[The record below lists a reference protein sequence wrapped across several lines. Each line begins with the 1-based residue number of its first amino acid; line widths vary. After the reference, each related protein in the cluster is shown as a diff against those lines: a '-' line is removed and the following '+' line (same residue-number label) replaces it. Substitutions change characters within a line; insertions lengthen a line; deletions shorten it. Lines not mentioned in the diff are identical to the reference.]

1 MSQALASIGGD
12 HPVARRL
19 IVAAG
24 RPSTWVVLAILAVP
38 LGSQMAPSG
47 ATATPSDAALVMAAL
62 ISLVAVLRGH
72 VSPLGAHAL
81 RCARSVPAAG
91 LLVLAV
97 VSLVATLLA
106 TDFPGNVVGAVRF
119 LEIFALGPFAVMVA
133 LRTRLDA
140 CLVVGSLVALALLE
154 GAVGVWQYLTGHGAG
169 INGESIRAV
178 GTFGAYNILS
188 LATLC
193 GLGVLAA
200 LAVAVVVRGRLRLI
214 AGAVA
219 AGLTIPLFASLSRA
233 SYVAVVAVAVVVV
246 SRGRPR
252 RLLAALAVAGLAA
265 ALVIPP
271 LVSSGSELG
280 QRVSSLL
287 TAGEEPDQSVKDR
300 LALWEAAR
308 HMATDHP
315 LTGIGP
321 RAFPDH
327 RDAYADLSLLGSSDI
342 SFGSDFQRVALNSP
356 HDLYL
361 LIASEQGLVA
371 ALAYVTVFAV
381 LLVRSLI
388 VAARR
393 RSDATTALA
402 LVAAGMFTYELII
415 SISGDLGGPGSIFVA
430 LSVGLAAR
438 AAADI
443 DLTDDTS
450 ALADHGHRDAV
461 LLPAPQPQELQA

>member
-1 MSQALASIGGD
+1 
-12 HPVARRL
+12 
-19 IVAAG
+19 
-24 RPSTWVVLAILAVP
+24 
-38 LGSQMAPSG
+38 
-47 ATATPSDAALVMAAL
+47 
-62 ISLVAVLRGH
+62 
-72 VSPLGAHAL
+72 
-81 RCARSVPAAG
+81 
-91 LLVLAV
+91 
-97 VSLVATLLA
+97 
-106 TDFPGNVVGAVRF
+106 
-119 LEIFALGPFAVMVA
+119 
-133 LRTRLDA
+133 
-140 CLVVGSLVALALLE
+140 
-154 GAVGVWQYLTGHGAG
+154 
-169 INGESIRAV
+169 
-178 GTFGAYNILS
+178 
-188 LATLC
+188 
-193 GLGVLAA
+193 
-200 LAVAVVVRGRLRLI
+200 
-214 AGAVA
+214 
-219 AGLTIPLFASLSRA
+219 
-233 SYVAVVAVAVVVV
+233 
-246 SRGRPR
+246 
-252 RLLAALAVAGLAA
+252 
-265 ALVIPP
+265 
-271 LVSSGSELG
+271 VSSGSELG